1 MNANEQWDKEL
12 QQKKCKLYC
21 GKPALQGWRYANMC
35 RECYDEHSRAMINLC
50 SLNGGVLQM
59 GYISICE
66 SCWAHIENNSRTVF
80 WIDKNAC
87 CNDKEC
93 EVYMTGYGGINE

>member
-50 SLNGGVLQM
+50 SLNGGVL
-59 GYISICE
+59 
-66 SCWAHIENNSRTVF
+66 
-80 WIDKNAC
+80 
-87 CNDKEC
+87 
-93 EVYMTGYGGINE
+93 